1 MFKKVHVFF
10 LEHPARVFTKFAL
23 IKDTDETIQTELFTE
38 RIKKKK
44 KTPFVRFKS
53 VI

>member
-1 MFKKVHVFF
+1 MKVSLILSQNQCLKRCTFF

-38 RIKKKK
+38 RI
-44 KTPFVRFKS
+44 
-53 VI
+53 